1 MKLCAKFSLFLVV
14 AIAVMAITPVFA
26 VDPAVRQAGLAH
38 QAQTFSELLKR
49 TEVDVTA
56 LSAVTPS
63 DVTATGAAVVS
74 YLPTT
79 YELPILLRVQ
89 NLSADDIRYET
100 YATVGTAGV
109 TLPTASSPILTNKD
123 GQITDSGEFPYEQV
137 FYHTP
142 TQVFAAASNTSSL
155 VIEVWGR
162 KGTE

>member
-1 MKLCAKFSLFLVV
+1 MKLCAKFLIVLLLVAFAAPSF
-14 AIAVMAITPVFA
+14 AIE
-26 VDPAVRQAGLAH
+26 PAVRNAGLVH

-63 DVTATGAAVVS
+63 DVTATSAAAVS

-89 NLSADDIRYET
+89 NLDADDILYET

>member
-1 MKLCAKFSLFLVV
+1 MKLCAKVLFLSLLLALLV
-14 AIAVMAITPVFA
+14 APTYAVE
-26 VDPAVRQAGLAH
+26 PAVRKAGLEN
-38 QAQTFSELLKR
+38 QAITFSELLKR

-63 DVTATGAAVVS
+63 DITATSAAAVS

-89 NLSADDIRYET
+89 NLDADDIRYET

-109 TLPTASSPILTNKD
+109 TLPTAASPILTNKD
-123 GQITDSGEFPYEQV
+123 GQVCDSNEFPYEQI
-137 FYHTP
+137 FYHIP
-142 TQVFAAASNTSSL
+142 TQVFAAASNTSSI

>member
-1 MKLCAKFSLFLVV
+1 MKLCAKVLFLSLLLALLV
-14 AIAVMAITPVFA
+14 APTYAVE
-26 VDPAVRQAGLAH
+26 PAVRKAGLEN
-38 QAQTFSELLKR
+38 QAITFSELLKR

-63 DVTATGAAVVS
+63 DITATSAAAVS

-89 NLSADDIRYET
+89 NLDADDIRYET

-109 TLPTASSPILTNKD
+109 TLPTAASPILTNKD
-123 GQITDSGEFPYEQV
+123 GQICDSNEFPYEQI
-137 FYHTP
+137 FYHIP
-142 TQVFAAASNTSSL
+142 TQVFAAASNTSSI